1 MCFACRVTMATD
13 THAEYLTVAFFST
26 RFACRVTMA
35 TDTHAEYLTFAF
47 FSTRLAC
54 RVTMATDTHAEYLTF
69 AFFSTRFACRVTMAT
84 DTHAE
89 YLTLAFFSTRICMP
103 GNYGYRHTPRIS
115 NIYVFFPRQQWFGE
129 RASKLLLCV
138 YCLSCLLIRSYGRD
152 FACFH

>member
-47 FSTRLAC
+47 FSTRFAC

-69 AFFSTRFACRVTMAT
+69 TFFFHGNNGLANAPQSYFYAYIACPV
-84 DTHAE
+84 
-89 YLTLAFFSTRICMP
+89 YL
-103 GNYGYRHTPRIS
+103 
-115 NIYVFFPRQQWFGE
+115 
-129 RASKLLLCV
+129 
-138 YCLSCLLIRSYGRD
+138 
-152 FACFH
+152 